1 MLCVLALPG
10 LAGCGTTYLLQA
22 ARGQY
27 QVMSGRKPIE
37 RLVADPRTDD
47 ALRRQLGEIQ
57 QARAFASRELGLPD
71 NRSYTTYV
79 DVGRPFV
86 VWNVVATPEFSVE
99 PLQWCFP
106 VVGCLQYRGYFREAA
121 ARRYGE
127 ELKKTGHDV
136 ALGGVTAYSTLGRF
150 ADPVLSSMLRYG
162 ELDVIGTLFHEL
174 AHQQVYLPGDS
185 SFNEAF
191 VVTVEQEGLARWL
204 RARGREPEFEEYR
217 RRRAVQVE
225 LVALLRA
232 ARARIAAEYARP
244 GQGVA
249 ARRAAKARVFGELEA
264 ELRALQQRLGPKRGA
279 GIGAWIDR
287 GLNNAQLASVATY
300 WDCVGGFERVLAEQG
315 GRLPDFYSE
324 VRRLSR
330 LPYAE
335 RRSRLCQTAPSRA
348 PVVMPAVVPGAAT
361 PERAVV
367 PDGAPPADPPPP
379 ASPGAAGGAPE
390 APVAGRAAVAA
401 EVAGDDRVERGGPD
415 AEVREAVLAADVV
428 DR

>member
-1 MLCVLALPG
+1 MRC
-10 LAGCGTTYLLQA
+10 A
-22 ARGQY
+22 ASSAR
-27 QVMSGRKPIE
+27 SS
-37 RLVADPRTDD
+37 
-47 ALRRQLGEIQ
+47 RR
-57 QARAFASRELGLPD
+57 ARFASRELGLPD

-127 ELKKTGHDV
+127 RTAEAGHDV

-191 VVTVEQEGLARWL
+191 AVTVEQEGLARWL
-204 RARGREPEFEEYR
+204 RARGREAGVRRVPAAAR
-217 RRRAVQVE
+217 GAGGVRGAAARRRASGSP
-225 LVALLRA
+225 RST
-232 ARARIAAEYARP
+232 RARP
-244 GQGVA
+244 GRCCGAPRRQGSA
-249 ARRAAKARVFGELEA
+249 CSANSRP
-264 ELRALQQRLGPKRGA
+264 ELRALQQRLGPRRGA
-279 GIGAWIDR
+279 GIGAWIER

-300 WDCVGGFERVLAEQG
+300 WDCVGGFEQVLAEQG
-315 GRLPDFYSE
+315 GQLPAFYAE

-330 LPYAE
+330 SC
-335 RRSRLCQTAPSRA
+335 R
-348 PVVMPAVVPGAAT
+348 
-361 PERAVV
+361 
-367 PDGAPPADPPPP
+367 PP
-379 ASPGAAGGAPE
+379 ASFAPLPDAVPPIACRRQPSPRRCADRASGRGAALGRWCRRRPAEARSAAPGGLT
-390 APVAGRAAVAA
+390 R
-401 EVAGDDRVERGGPD
+401 RGGRSAGSAGSARRCCRRRDSRARSRRARRAGCRGARSRPRGRRCRPI
-415 AEVREAVLAADVV
+415 ASGSCRSRTAGPA
-428 DR
+428 RSP

>member
-1 MLCVLALPG
+1 VLCVLALPG

-22 ARGQY
+22 AHGQW

-37 RLVADPRTDD
+37 RLVADPRTD
-47 ALRRQLGEIQ
+47 ATLRRQLGEIQ
-57 QARAFASRELGLPD
+57 QARVFASRELGLPD

-121 ARRYGE
+121 ARRYGD
-127 ELKKTGHDV
+127 ELRRSGHDV

-191 VVTVEQEGLARWL
+191 AVTVEQEGLARWL
-204 RARGREPEFEEYR
+204 RARGRDADFEEYR

-225 LVALLRA
+225 FVSLLRA
-232 ARARIAAEYARP
+232 ARARLAAEFARRDRDD
-244 GQGVA
+244 A
-249 ARRAAKARVFGELEA
+249 ARRAAKARVFADLEA
-264 ELRALQQRLGPKRGA
+264 QLRALQQRLGPARGA
-279 GIGAWIDR
+279 GIGAWVER

-300 WDCVGGFERVLAEQG
+300 WDCVGGFEQVLAEQG
-315 GRLPDFYSE
+315 GRLPDFYAE

-330 LPYAE
+330 QDDAE
-335 RRSRLCQTAPSRA
+335 RRARLCHATPLRTPPAAPALR
-348 PVVMPAVVPGAAT
+348 PPGAS
-361 PERAVV
+361 
-367 PDGAPPADPPPP
+367 PD
-379 ASPGAAGGAPE
+379 AAGEAAE

-401 EVAGDDRVERGGPD
+401 EVARHDRVERGGAD
-415 AEVREAVLAADVV
+415 AEPREAVLAADVV
-428 DR
+428 D

>member
-22 ARGQY
+22 ARGQF
-27 QVMSGRKPIE
+27 QVISGRKPIE
-37 RLVADPRTDD
+37 RVVADPRTDD
-47 ALRRQLGEIQ
+47 SLRRQLGEIQ

-86 VWNVVATPEFSVE
+86 VWNVVATPEFSIE

-121 ARRYGE
+121 ARRYGD
-127 ELKKTGHDV
+127 ELRRSGHDV
-136 ALGGVTAYSTLGRF
+136 ALGGVSAYSTLGRF

-162 ELDVIGTLFHEL
+162 ALDVIGTLFHEL

-191 VVTVEQEGLARWL
+191 AVTVEQEGLARWL
-204 RARGREPEFEEYR
+204 RARGREAEFAEYK

-225 LVALLRA
+225 FVSLLRA
-232 ARARIAAEYARP
+232 ARTRLAAEYARRDLDDA
-244 GQGVA
+244 G
-249 ARRAAKARVFGELEA
+249 RRAAKARVFGEIEVA
-264 ELRALQQRLGPKRGA
+264 LRALQQRLGPQRGS
-279 GIGAWIDR
+279 GIGAWIER

-300 WDCVGGFERVLAEQG
+300 WDCVGGFEQVLAQQG
-315 GRLPDFYSE
+315 GQLPAFYDE

-330 LPYAE
+330 LTASE
-335 RRSRLCQTAPSRA
+335 RRARLCQ
-348 PVVMPAVVPGAAT
+348 
-361 PERAVV
+361 
-367 PDGAPPADPPPP
+367 APPAPAPP

-390 APVAGRAAVAA
+390 APVTRGTAVAA
-401 EVAGDDRVERGGPD
+401 EIARHDGIERGGAD
-415 AEVREAVLAADVV
+415 AEAREAVLAADVV